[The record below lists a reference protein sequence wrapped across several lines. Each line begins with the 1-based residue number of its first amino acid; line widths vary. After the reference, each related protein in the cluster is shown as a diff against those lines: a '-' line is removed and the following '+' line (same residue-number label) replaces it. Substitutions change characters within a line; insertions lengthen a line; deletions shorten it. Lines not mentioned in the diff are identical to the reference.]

1 MTALLRPPN
10 PLDFALTEDHEAH
23 EPPEARGLRR
33 DSVRLLVSRGGDPPV
48 TTHFTNLG
56 DFFEPGDLLLVNT
69 SSTMP
74 AALDGRLANGEPIVV
89 HLSGRLPGDVWL
101 VEPRQPSDGTTAPL
115 ALAQPV
121 TIELLGGGQ
130 VQLLDRFEESRRL
143 WLARLAIDG
152 GVHAYTAQHGRPI
165 RYRHVGRDWPLSR
178 YRTVFGREP
187 GSAEMPS
194 ASRPFTDELVT
205 NLITRGVQIAPLLLH
220 TGVSSLE
227 GHEAPYPEQYRVPT
241 ATAALVNATRGRGG
255 QVIAIGTTVVRA
267 LATVTDDRGEVHPGQ
282 GWTDIIVSRDHPVRS
297 LDGLLTGWHEPE
309 SSHLLMLQAF
319 ASTNVLGAAYHTAL
333 DEGFLWHEFG
343 DSHLLCRARSTE
355 RR

>member
-1 MTALLRPPN
+1 MTVLTRPD
-10 PLDFALTEDHEAH
+10 PLDFALTADHEAH

-33 DSVRLLVSRGGDPPV
+33 DGVRLMVSRGDAPPTV
-48 TTHFTNLG
+48 SHFANLG
-56 DFFEPGDLLLVNT
+56 AFLTAGDLLVVNT
-69 SSTMP
+69 SSTVP
-74 AALDGRLANGEPIVV
+74 AALDGRLPDGTPVVV
-89 HLSGRLPGDVWL
+89 HLSGVLPADIWL
-101 VEPRQPSDGTTAPL
+101 VELRAPSDGSTVPL
-115 ALAQPV
+115 AVSEAATVDLV
-121 TIELLGGGQ
+121 DGGRIR
-130 VQLLDRFEESRRL
+130 LLDRFQDSRRL
-143 WLARLAIDG
+143 WLARLLIDDD
-152 GVHAYTAQHGRPI
+152 VLTHLARHGRPI

-205 NLITRGVQIAPLLLH
+205 NLVTRGVQLAPLLLH

-227 GHEAPYPEQYRVPT
+227 GGEAPYPERYRIPPS
-241 ATAALVNATRGRGG
+241 TAAAINETRARGG

-267 LATVTDDRGEVHPGQ
+267 VATVTDDRATVHPGA
-282 GWTDIIVSRDHPVRS
+282 GWTEVVVSSESAVPS

-319 ASTNVLGAAYHTAL
+319 APTSVLDEAYRTAL

-343 DSHLLCRARSTE
+343 DSHLIVRDRQDSGS
-355 RR
+355 